1 MRHSENYSDLSRA
14 NCSCALIICFWD
26 ANFQFGEVLRKP
38 GRWGC
43 AEKAIL
49 ALKANITLYSNEKL
63 KVDNISNVQRLC
75 AF

>member
-14 NCSCALIICFWD
+14 NCPCALIICFWD

-43 AEKAIL
+43 AENAIL
-49 ALKANITLYSNEKL
+49 PLKANITLYSNEKL
-63 KVDNISNVQRLC
+63 KVDNISNVQRFR